1 MTEGAGQLSWR
12 NVDITGQIGKILQSK
27 SKSIKQSLDLRTSS
41 EEFEELVE
49 GSSGDETTGQ
59 KWEILQSKSKS
70 IKQSLELRTS
80 SEEFEELV
88 EGSSGDDIH
97 YLGYLNT
104 HISLGVPE
112 HPHIWSIT

>member
-1 MTEGAGQLSWR
+1 MENSA
-12 NVDITGQIGKILQSK
+12 VM
-27 SKSIKQSLDLRTSS
+27 
-41 EEFEELVE
+41 
-49 GSSGDETTGQ
+49 ETTGQ

-97 YLGYLNT
+97 YFIVKGDDRKGRTTFWKNVETTGQKWKILPSPTL
-104 HISLGVPE
+104 L
-112 HPHIWSIT
+112 